1 MFEEL
6 VKALT
11 ERSVDFEVVEGLF
24 TLPTLVVF
32 SRTGEQTTVQ
42 VLDGEIWIWGVK
54 GRPLETVSG
63 AAWTLSV
70 IAAIC

>member
-6 VKALT
+6 KQALV
-11 ERSVDFEVVEGLF
+11 ERGVDFEVVEGVF
-24 TLPTLVVF
+24 RDPTLTVF
-32 SRTGEQTTVQ
+32 SRSGDQTTVQ
-42 VLDGEIWIWGVK
+42 VMDGEIWIWGT
-54 GRPLETVSG
+54 GRSLTTAAM